1 MDALVE
7 AALAKVNE
15 AVKSIPWD
23 ELREVDR
30 NSMTP
35 NLKVNK
41 ATSAIAKANYA
52 VDALKSA
59 LKSL

>member
-15 AVKSIPWD
+15 ETKKIDGTTPHTRDHRQQIVKAV
-23 ELREVDR
+23 
-30 NSMTP
+30 N
-35 NLKVNK
+35 
-41 ATSAIAKANYA
+41 A

-59 LKSL
+59 LKTV